1 MAMDKSE
8 CRVAVIGGGL
18 SGLVIAAG
26 LQKKG
31 YRNVTVFEKDNR
43 LGGKLHTIWYKG
55 KSYELGAVFGLPVQ
69 KHLKSLMK
77 DFNIKTDGPN
87 LSRVNYDIK
96 GNKILQIQKEELG
109 DFLNE
114 VDRLPDV
121 LEEYSSLD
129 KINIQHLEEP
139 LMLPFSR
146 WCDYHQFKVLKKVY
160 MHYFT
165 SYGLGDIDIVP
176 ALYVLRILNYE
187 TVMSFMEVPEFFTW
201 KAGVS
206 SLIEGLGHKV
216 RNLRLG
222 QNITKIS
229 LLKGHTLSIETE
241 LEELEFDRVV
251 ITAPLN
257 QFSYLF
263 NENQMKDFLSCIKYQ
278 DYNVYT
284 FTVDKLPKGC
294 GCVLDNLSTKKKGH
308 IILWN
313 SRWDSN
319 NVENLLTVYAY
330 NHPEDSRAAA
340 LQVIKSDLLEL
351 GIKNPRLNQFKS
363 WKQCPYVDTDTLK
376 KGFYEKME
384 AMQGKNNIFL
394 AGEIMSTVSMENCIR
409 YSNYLI
415 NKYF

>member
-1 MAMDKSE
+1 MNKAE
-8 CRVAVIGGGL
+8 CRIAVIGGGL

-31 YRNVTVFEKDNR
+31 YRNVTVFERDNR

-55 KSYELGAVFGLPVQ
+55 RSYELGAVFGLPVQ
-69 KHLKSLMK
+69 KHLKNLMK
-77 DFNIKTDGPN
+77 EFNIKTDGPN

-96 GNKILQIQKEELG
+96 GNKIMQIQKDELG
-109 DFLNE
+109 DFLEE

-121 LEEYSSLD
+121 LEDYKSLY
-129 KINIQHLEEP
+129 KINIHYLEEP
-139 LMLPFSR
+139 LMLPFSK
-146 WCDYHQFKVLKKVY
+146 WCEYHQFKVLKKIY

-165 SYGLGDIDIVP
+165 SYGLGDIDTVP

-187 TVMSFMEVPEFFTW
+187 TVLSFMEVPEFFTW
-201 KAGVS
+201 KSGVS
-206 SLIEGLGHKV
+206 SLIECLGQKV

-222 QNITKIS
+222 QSITKIS
-229 LLKGHTLSIETE
+229 LVKGNTLSIQTE
-241 LEELEFDRVV
+241 LEEIEFDRVI

-257 QFSYLF
+257 QFSNLF
-263 NENQMKDFLSCIKYQ
+263 SEDNQMKEFLSCIKYQ

-284 FTVDKLPKGC
+284 FIADKPPKGC
-294 GCVLDNLSTKKKGH
+294 GCVLDNLATSRNGH
-308 IILWN
+308 IILWK

-319 NVENLLTVYAY
+319 NEENLLTVYAY
-330 NHPEDSRAAA
+330 NHPDDSSAAT

-351 GIKNPRLNQFKS
+351 GIENPRLHQFKS
-363 WKQCPYVDTDTLK
+363 WKQCPYVDTETLQ

-384 AMQGKNNIFL
+384 AMQGKNNIFI